1 MAITTLHEFLGS
13 VPQGPKR
20 DRMTE
25 VLNWVRATY
34 PSLELRIAWNTPM
47 FTHHGTFIIGFSAAQ
62 NHMSVAPEGATMEHF
77 AHDMQER
84 GTNRTAMLVRQPWSA
99 PVDYEL
105 LARLID
111 YQLATKEHVT
121 SFWRP

>member
-1 MAITTLHEFLGS
+1 MAITTLPEFLGS
-13 VPQGPKR
+13 VPAGSKR
-20 DRMTE
+20 DRMIE
-25 VLNWVRATY
+25 VLDWVQTTY
-34 PSLELRIAWNTPM
+34 PSFELRIAWNTPM

-77 AHDMQER
+77 AHYMQER
-84 GTNRTAMLVRQPWSA
+84 GTDRTAMLVRQPWSA

-105 LARLID
+105 LAVLID
-111 YQLATKEHVT
+111 YQLATKAHIT

>member
-1 MAITTLHEFLGS
+1 MAITTLFEFLSS
-13 VPQGPKR
+13 VPEGPKR
-20 DRMTE
+20 ERIAE
-25 VLNWVRATY
+25 VLDWAQATY
-34 PSLELRIAWNTPM
+34 PSLELRIAWNAPM
-47 FTHHGTFIIGFSAAQ
+47 FTHHGTFIIGFPAAQ

-77 AHDMQER
+77 AHCMKER
-84 GTNRTAMLVRQPWSA
+84 GTDHTAMLVRQPWSA

>member
-1 MAITTLHEFLGS
+1 MTITTLLEFLSS
-13 VPQGPKR
+13 VPEGPKR
-20 DRMTE
+20 DRITE
-25 VLNWVRATY
+25 VLDWVQATY
-34 PSLELRIAWNTPM
+34 PSLELRIAWNAPM

-77 AHDMQER
+77 AHYMQER
-84 GTNRTAMLVRQPWSA
+84 GTDRTAMLARQPWSA

-121 SFWRP
+121 SFWRS